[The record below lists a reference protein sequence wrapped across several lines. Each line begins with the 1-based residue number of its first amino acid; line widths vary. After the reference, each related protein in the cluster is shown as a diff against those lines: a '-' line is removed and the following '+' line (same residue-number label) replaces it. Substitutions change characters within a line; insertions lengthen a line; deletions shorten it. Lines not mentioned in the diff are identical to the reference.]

1 MKRTSLALYLGLLLV
16 SLGLAYLTWVREPK
30 TPGDTVSALRCKK
43 GDIRSLTYV
52 AKDRTVRFAK
62 KKSRYSGESSW
73 WVETERIAATP
84 TGVQAGAAEEG
95 GQEDVT
101 AGSSGESES
110 QRVTPSE
117 KADLRQEATGQVAPV
132 REVFRANERLQGE
145 LDKFCP
151 WEALR
156 SLGRPADEKREE
168 FGLTDSAES
177 LSVELASGVRT
188 FRLGDTTFG
197 PKDRYVAD
205 EKTGEVF
212 LAAGQTI
219 RDLLN
224 PKSRFM
230 ERSLHTFNDKEVARV
245 KLRAAQGEKE
255 LVHSLSEEGKE
266 QGWADSRSPQETKDL
281 YRNWIR
287 KLFTLR
293 PTDYVPPLDGEEA
306 GRCTAPPGFAQAL
319 ALTFYGPDKEIGFL
333 TVYKGTDEKGN
344 ETYCACSEH
353 TEITVKV
360 PKTQAE
366 NLLKD
371 LDDVLAE

>member
-1 MKRTSLALYLGLLLV
+1 MKRTSLAFYLGLLLV
-16 SLGLAYLTWVREPK
+16 SLALASLTWVREPK
-30 TPGDTVSALRCKK
+30 KPGGAVSALRCKK
-43 GDIRSLTYV
+43 GDIRTLTYV

-73 WVETERIAATP
+73 WVETERVAATP
-84 TGVQAGAAEEG
+84 TGVQAGAPEEG
-95 GQEDVT
+95 GLEEGT
-101 AGSSGESES
+101 AGSSGEGES
-110 QRVTPSE
+110 RGETSSQKT
-117 KADLRQEATGQVAPV
+117 DLRQEAAGEVAPL
-132 REVFRANERLQGE
+132 REVFKANERLQGE

-168 FGLTDSAES
+168 FGLTGSAES
-177 LSVELASGVRT
+177 LKVELPSGVRT

-205 EKTGEVF
+205 GETGEVF

-266 QGWADSRSPQETKDL
+266 QGWADSRSPQEAKDL

-293 PTDYVPPLDGEEA
+293 PIDYLPPPDGEQA
-306 GRCTAPPGFAQAL
+306 GACTAPQGASQAL
-319 ALTFYGPDKEIGFL
+319 ALTFYGPNTEIGFL
-333 TVYKGTDEKGN
+333 TVYKGTDEKGG
-344 ETYCACSEH
+344 ETYFACSEH